1 MLMDR
6 DTITLTGARTSG
18 VKPRGLNDD
27 IAKEYLPDTERETR
41 SQSGTIR
48 KVDANYGARCVFREQ
63 D

>member
-1 MLMDR
+1 MMDR
-6 DTITLTGARTSG
+6 DSITLTGARTSG
-18 VKPRGLNDD
+18 VRPCGPSDGIGREN
-27 IAKEYLPDTERETR
+27 LPDTERETR